1 MIKLKTKIYI
11 IIAVLFMTFLKAD
24 AVDYYPETGI
34 DPFYSNLNPEFINE
48 DDTVINK
55 NDTLFNLIKNKKQ
68 QKKVKKEN
76 QQEEIITNI
85 IAEPAENET
94 DIKSDNKFLSIFR
107 NKDKNKELIE
117 ADEDVDEVLYK
128 KNLEKELNKE
138 EREKQKAIEK
148 AAKKDEPS
156 LKEKIKAAVPFLHK
170 DKQKQENDEPVID
183 PNIELT
189 ADYME
194 YFPDRYE
201 VEAKGNAKVTFKN
214 IDTSISANKIIFD
227 YDKNILRAIENVIL
241 ISNGTITEGDF
252 VKIDLKN
259 PDGWFEKPI
268 TKTEDIKLA
277 ANEAYI
283 YSDKI
288 EEYDGVAKI
297 LKDDVLSFGA
307 RSFSSYVDQ
316 GHVFETDITG
326 LNTEKGVYKLK
337 ADTIIIDAKDD
348 HEVINIRNADIYLK
362 NVKVASVPALKIVTN
377 KQHIG
382 AETNFP
388 EFGSQSLLGMH
399 IGPAVVLNVP
409 GGSTLKLAPILTYYK
424 SKLGVGGIAR
434 FRNPYN
440 MTEVAYGTSADEVL
454 VRGRQKLAP
463 GLMLN
468 YSRLTNQSDWFLGYR
483 KPKYSAQLSYSRSD
497 YVEDLRLNFSQKF
510 MAGAFVDNKKG
521 AEIRDTDWR
530 FRWMTQTYKPV
541 YTYQNDEGNI
551 AINAGLVAQTVASA
565 YTTGDVHGLFRI
577 GPAVS
582 TKVGPWKQS
591 LLYYQTAIAGQSPF
605 EFDRYR
611 YGRSNFVFIESL
623 KLCRYLTVGYLA
635 SLAMNR
641 DVPSDDLFQENRV
654 LVSIGPDY
662 AKFTIGYD
670 SIRHNTMF
678 LLSML
683 VGTQDSDI
691 QFKKT
696 VVKNPNMLGKENNN
710 SNKKFKKHSKR
721 YYLDKLGKHKN
732 EENNKN

>member
-1 MIKLKTKIYI
+1 
-11 IIAVLFMTFLKAD
+11 MTFLRVY

-34 DPFYSNLNPEFINE
+34 DPFYSDLNPEFVNSEDTEINQ
-48 DDTVINK
+48 
-55 NDTLFNLIKNKKQ
+55 NDTLINLIKNKKQ
-68 QKKVKKEN
+68 ERKLNNEQKNEQESVIPDNQKEEAGDELN
-76 QQEEIITNI
+76 
-85 IAEPAENET
+85 
-94 DIKSDNKFLSIFR
+94 SGNKFLSILKYKGR
-107 NKDKNKELIE
+107 NKKLSDENENSDKPMTKKEL
-117 ADEDVDEVLYK
+117 
-128 KNLEKELNKE
+128 EKALVKE
-138 EREKQKAIEK
+138 EREKQKEIEK
-148 AAKKDEPS
+148 ASKANEPDFRDIITS
-156 LKEKIKAAVPFLHK
+156 SIPFLNK
-170 DKQKQENDEPVID
+170 KKQKQEINEPETD

-201 VEAKGNAKVTFKN
+201 VEAKGNAKVAFKN
-214 IDTSISANKIIFD
+214 IDTSISANKIVFN
-227 YDKNILRAIENVIL
+227 YDRNILKASENVVL

-259 PDGWFEKPI
+259 PDGWFEKPV
-268 TKTEDIKLA
+268 TKTEDIKLS

-307 RSFSSYVDQ
+307 TSFASYVDQ
-316 GHVFETDITG
+316 GHVFPLDTG
-326 LNTEKGVYKLK
+326 SRNAEKGVYKLK
-337 ADTIIIDAKDD
+337 ANTIIIDSKDD
-348 HEVINIRNADIYLK
+348 HEVINLKNADIYLK
-362 NVKVASVPALKIVTN
+362 NIKIASVPALKIVTN

-399 IGPAVVLNVP
+399 VGPAVVLNVP

-434 FRNPYN
+434 FRNAYN
-440 MTEVAYGTSADEVL
+440 MTEVAYGTSADEL
-454 VRGRQKLAP
+454 LLRGRQKIAP

-483 KPKYSAQLSYSRSD
+483 KPKYSSQLTYSRSD
-497 YVEDLRLNFSQKF
+497 YVEDLKLNFSQKY
-510 MAGAFVDNKKG
+510 MAGAFVDNKPGFK
-521 AEIRDTDWR
+521 IRDTDWR
-530 FRWMTQTYKPV
+530 FKWMTQTYKPV
-541 YTYQNDEGNI
+541 YSYQNEEGNI
-551 AINAGLVAQTVASA
+551 SMDAGLVAQTVSSV
-565 YTTGDVHGLFRI
+565 YTTGDVLGLFRI
-577 GPAVS
+577 GPAIN
-582 TKVGPWKQS
+582 TKVGPWHQS

-623 KLCRYLTVGYLA
+623 KLFKYLSVGYLA

-641 DVPSDDLFQENRV
+641 DVSSDDLFQENRV
-654 LVSIGPDY
+654 LLSIGPDY

-678 LLSML
+678 LMSML

-696 VVKNPNMLGKENNN
+696 VLKNPNTLGRQK
-710 SNKKFKKHSKR
+710 NKKAKRFKKHSKQ
-721 YYLDKLGKHKN
+721 YYLNILKGKDD
-732 EENNKN
+732 EENSQN